1 MLTRLLA
8 LGIATP
14 LAQLPA
20 QAARHVGGR
29 SNDQISGSTWE
40 VVSVG
45 NQPAPRRS
53 KAPAATLLMGG
64 DGAIAGTWE
73 CNGGSSAYVRWTKAG
88 GFMGTG
94 GPIIFTAMGCSERD
108 RTDFAGSFWRLMGK
122 AQRWERSGKLLT
134 IRASDGSVARL
145 RLISQRH

>member
-1 MLTRLLA
+1 MLSFPRRRPDTWEEEATIRFLAAHGRWSVLATSRLLA
-8 LGIATP
+8 GP
-14 LAQLPA
+14 KHLPPPYLW
-20 QAARHVGGR
+20 VG
-29 SNDQISGSTWE
+29 T
-40 VVSVG
+40 
-45 NQPAPRRS
+45 
-53 KAPAATLLMGG
+53 
-64 DGAIAGTWE
+64 GAIAGTWE

-108 RTDFAGSFWRLMGK
+108 RTDFAGSFWRPMGK

-134 IRASDGSVARL
+134 IHASDGSVARL